1 MRICED
7 AGMSYEPKMGSA
19 ARSLNG
25 SKQEQE
31 TPWGAGYFS
40 VSAGLHIAHICVSLY
55 TWFIVL
61 LSFSAEVFSLIVHI
75 QGWRV
80 ATLVLA
86 MHHFSDHVP
95 NRAWPAAS
103 SPYSMIPGEKIF
115 WHHSCCWIGFHWI
128 KCYWYQLIMPVE
140 GESHM
145 EQTSCRLPQL
155 WALPILREEDLG
167 AGEGALAPKYVH
179 FIPYLS
185 E

>member
-1 MRICED
+1 MQGCLMNLIWEVQPGLSRAPNRKRKRHE
-7 AGMSYEPKMGSA
+7 AQVT
-19 ARSLNG
+19 SL
-25 SKQEQE
+25 SLLDC
-31 TPWGAGYFS
+31 TLLIS
-40 VSAGLHIAHICVSLY
+40 VSHILG
-55 TWFIVL
+55 
-61 LSFSAEVFSLIVHI
+61 SFSCSLSLQKFFLLVHI

-95 NRAWPAAS
+95 NRARPAAS
-103 SPYSMIPGEKIF
+103 SPSSMIPGKNIC
-115 WHHSCCWIGFHWI
+115 WHHSCCWIGFHWS
-128 KCYWYQLIMPVE
+128 KYHWYQLIVPVE

-155 WALPILREEDLG
+155 WVLPILREEDLG